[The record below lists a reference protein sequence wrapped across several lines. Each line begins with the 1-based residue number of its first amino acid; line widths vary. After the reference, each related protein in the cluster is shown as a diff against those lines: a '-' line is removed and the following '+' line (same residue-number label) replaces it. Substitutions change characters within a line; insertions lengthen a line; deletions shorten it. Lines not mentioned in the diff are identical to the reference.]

1 MLAVFSFSNISPSQR
16 CYLVQHGF
24 KRNTSFASF
33 SPSIISQFCP
43 ILISGRLAI
52 IESVD
57 VGSKAAC
64 WPLATGVDTVG
75 CYSAT
80 LSQSLQLAQFHNI
93 WFFFLKI
100 VILYIIS
107 LESYKTTIT
116 ILGRNE

>member
-43 ILISGRLAI
+43 ILISGRLPI
-52 IESVD
+52 VESVD

-64 WPLATGVDTVG
+64 WPLA
-75 CYSAT
+75 
-80 LSQSLQLAQFHNI
+80 
-93 WFFFLKI
+93 
-100 VILYIIS
+100 
-107 LESYKTTIT
+107 
-116 ILGRNE
+116 GRLPQV

>member
-43 ILISGRLAI
+43 VLNPGRLAI
-52 IESVD
+52 VESVD
-57 VGSKAAC
+57 VGSKA

-75 CYSAT
+75 CYSA
-80 LSQSLQLAQFHNI
+80 LSLSLQLSQFHNI
-93 WFFFLKI
+93 CFFLEDYYL
-100 VILYIIS
+100 VHIS

-116 ILGRNE
+116 

>member
-1 MLAVFSFSNISPSQR
+1 MQLFFLATFLHPSVAILFSTG
-16 CYLVQHGF
+16 L
-24 KRNTSFASF
+24 
-33 SPSIISQFCP
+33 PSIISQFCP

-52 IESVD
+52 VESVD

-75 CYSAT
+75 CYSAGSAT